1 MVKTELLDK
10 IRKAGVIGAGGGGFP
25 SYKKLAANVKHIIA
39 NGVECEPLLYKD
51 HAIMQRET
59 GKLINGLEIVREI
72 TGAEKVTIAVK
83 QKNRD
88 IADLIKPQAEKCGF
102 DIFITKNVYPAG
114 DEFILVYEVTGKRV
128 PPNGIPLSAGC
139 VVLNVETLVNI
150 ANAVDDKPVTEKYI
164 TIAGAVADPVTTL
177 VPIGTSFKD
186 CIDFA
191 GGVTTDNF
199 VILTGG
205 VMMGGV
211 ENDIG
216 LPVTK
221 TLAGLIIL
229 PSDHTLAVRKS
240 SPQKVYNKTGQ
251 STCDQ
256 CSFCTQLCPRY
267 TLGYPVQPHLV
278 MRSLLMRGEAAES
291 FNIWAAGCCE
301 CNICSLFACPE
312 KLDPKNICADTKIKL
327 KDRRNGF
334 TNEDFEKLMRDIHP
348 AREGR
353 EIPVSSLYQRLGI
366 KQYDRKA
373 AYKNFDKKIKEV
385 IIPLK
390 YNFGKAAIPVVS
402 TGSKVSAGEL
412 IATAEEN
419 DLNVPV
425 HSGINGT
432 IKNISGKGILIS
444 ANY

>member
-278 MRSLLMRGEAAES
+278 MR
-291 FNIWAAGCCE
+291 
-301 CNICSLFACPE
+301 
-312 KLDPKNICADTKIKL
+312 
-327 KDRRNGF
+327 
-334 TNEDFEKLMRDIHP
+334 
-348 AREGR
+348 
-353 EIPVSSLYQRLGI
+353 
-366 KQYDRKA
+366 
-373 AYKNFDKKIKEV
+373 
-385 IIPLK
+385 
-390 YNFGKAAIPVVS
+390 
-402 TGSKVSAGEL
+402 
-412 IATAEEN
+412 
-419 DLNVPV
+419 
-425 HSGINGT
+425 
-432 IKNISGKGILIS
+432 
-444 ANY
+444 

>member
-1 MVKTELLDK
+1 M
-10 IRKAGVIGAGGGGFP
+10 
-25 SYKKLAANVKHIIA
+25 
-39 NGVECEPLLYKD
+39 
-51 HAIMQRET
+51 
-59 GKLINGLEIVREI
+59 
-72 TGAEKVTIAVK
+72 
-83 QKNRD
+83 
-88 IADLIKPQAEKCGF
+88 
-102 DIFITKNVYPAG
+102 
-114 DEFILVYEVTGKRV
+114 
-128 PPNGIPLSAGC
+128 
-139 VVLNVETLVNI
+139 
-150 ANAVDDKPVTEKYI
+150 
-164 TIAGAVADPVTTL
+164 
-177 VPIGTSFKD
+177 
-186 CIDFA
+186 
-191 GGVTTDNF
+191 
-199 VILTGG
+199 
-205 VMMGGV
+205 
-211 ENDIG
+211 
-216 LPVTK
+216 
-221 TLAGLIIL
+221 
-229 PSDHTLAVRKS
+229 
-240 SPQKVYNKTGQ
+240 
-251 STCDQ
+251 
-256 CSFCTQLCPRY
+256 
-267 TLGYPVQPHLV
+267 
-278 MRSLLMRGEAAES
+278 
-291 FNIWAAGCCE
+291 
-301 CNICSLFACPE
+301 
-312 KLDPKNICADTKIKL
+312 